1 MKRSEGIRTP
11 SEKRDD
17 RDPAGTRRLGHPP
30 EESRSRSGMERPIQ
44 NDYEPPS
51 AKPINPTNRFAPN
64 RKRKYRNNAERFKNQ
79 RFSTPVKRGQNH
91 KKISFPKTSGMKS
104 LEDNYLFFS
113 TQFEMNRG

>member
-44 NDYEPPS
+44 NNYEPP
-51 AKPINPTNRFAPN
+51 
-64 RKRKYRNNAERFKNQ
+64 
-79 RFSTPVKRGQNH
+79 
-91 KKISFPKTSGMKS
+91 
-104 LEDNYLFFS
+104 
-113 TQFEMNRG
+113 